1 MGTIGTSFSRKAP
14 SKLALSAKKIHHH
27 AQGQSL
33 AHGIQHLRPFTLF
46 ASLRLICPLRQ
57 IPQKPQ
63 QPSPRIPSNGQGPG
77 GMRSFNM
84 LYRDRGP
91 ILQTSSAKSAAP
103 KISQAPSVQ
112 LPQAI
117 VLHLP
122 LIGRNYPAGRCQYP
136 RA

>member
-33 AHGIQHLRPFTLF
+33 AHGIQPLRSFTLF

-63 QPSPRIPSNGQGPG
+63 QPSPRIPSNGQGQG
-77 GMRSFNM
+77 SMLSFYM

-91 ILQTSSAKSAAP
+91 ILQTSSAKSSISRKLQTSSAKSAAP

-122 LIGRNYPAGRCQYP
+122 LIG
-136 RA
+136 